1 MEYKFYV
8 QMDGDTFGPYSAK
21 EILALDLMDDILVT
35 EESMNG
41 TWLPARRFDFQDMY
55 MKESGTVINDD
66 GSISRSVV
74 PEPIEVQS
82 SHHTTDSTYTY
93 SPDQGE
99 LSKWNWGAFW
109 FNWLWGV
116 FNGVYWPLIAILLSA
131 IPYIGPFIGI
141 GVSIYLGVEGTRL
154 AWNAKSWPSWESF
167 QKTQSNWAKAVLW
180 VVGISLVLV
189 LIGVIASDY

>member
-1 MEYKFYV
+1 
-8 QMDGDTFGPYSAK
+8 MDGDTFGPYSAK
-21 EILALDLMDDILVT
+21 EILDLDLMDDILVT

-66 GSISRSVV
+66 GSISRPIV
-74 PEPIEVQS
+74 PGPIEVPLA
-82 SHHTTDSTYTY
+82 HNTPDSTASYI
-93 SPDQGE
+93 PDQGV

-109 FNWLWGV
+109 FTWLWGV
-116 FNGVYWPLIAILLSA
+116 CNGVYWPLLAILLSA
-131 IPYIGPFIGI
+131 IPYVGPFIGI

-180 VVGISLVLV
+180 VVGISLALALVLV
-189 LIGVIASDY
+189 IVSNY